1 MKQFNTKE
9 VKTQKMI
16 ETKRIVLTGGPCAGK
31 TTALARIIQYFT
43 DRGYAVYAQ
52 PEAATLF
59 NQAGVNF
66 LTDDKRL
73 FFEYE
78 KQLLSF
84 QLHTED
90 CFRKIAEKEG
100 KPAIIIY
107 DRGVMDIAAYMSKD
121 MWEALLDEMGLNEV
135 EVRDKRYDAVLHLC
149 SAAKGA
155 AEFYTCENN
164 SSRTENIEQAVI
176 LDDKII
182 KAWTGHPHLRVI
194 PNNSTFENKLNA
206 VISEIS
212 SVLGIPEPI
221 EMERKFLVDVVGGIP
236 DSREMDIFQTYLME
250 RNGEESRV
258 RKRGENGH
266 YAYFL
271 TTKKFIMSNQRIE
284 IERQIT
290 PSEYINLMNSA
301 NPDKRTIHK
310 QRRCFVWDNRYFEL
324 DTFVS
329 PKLPHCML
337 EIEDITKD
345 EIVSFPPFLK
355 VIEEVTDNPMYYNS
369 NIAKL

>member
-1 MKQFNTKE
+1 MQKITK
-9 VKTQKMI
+9 
-16 ETKRIVLTGGPCAGK
+16 IVLTGGPCAGK

-43 DRGYAVYAQ
+43 YRGYAVYAQ

-66 LTDDKRL
+66 LTDDKEL
-73 FFEYE
+73 FFESE

-90 CFRKIAEKEG
+90 CFQKMAEKAG
-100 KPAIIIY
+100 KPVIIVY
-107 DRGVMDIAAYMSKD
+107 DRGVMDVAAYMSND
-121 MWEALLDEMGLNEV
+121 MWQALLDELGLNDV
-135 EVRDKRYDAVLHLC
+135 EVRDRRYDAVLHLC
-149 SAAKGA
+149 TAAKGA

-164 SSRTENIEQAVI
+164 SSRTENIEQAVA

-182 KAWTGHPHLRVI
+182 KAWTGHPHLRVV
-194 PNNSTFENKLNA
+194 PNSGTFEDKLNA
-206 VISEIS
+206 VLTEIS
-212 SVLGIPEPI
+212 SILGIPEPI
-221 EMERKFLVDVVGGIP
+221 EMERKFLVDVVGDISG
-236 DSREMDIFQTYLME
+236 SREMDIFQTYLME

-271 TTKKFIMSNQRIE
+271 TTKKFITSNQRIE
-284 IERQIT
+284 VERQIT

-301 NPDKRTIHK
+301 NPDKQTIHK
-310 QRRCFVWDNRYFEL
+310 LRRCFVWDNRYYEL

-329 PKLPHCML
+329 PKLPHCLL
-337 EIEDITKD
+337 EIEDVAEDETIT
-345 EIVSFPPFLK
+345 FPPFLK
-355 VIEEVTDNPMYYNS
+355 ILEEVTDNSDYYNS
-369 NIAKL
+369 NIAERK